1 MARTKRKAKGSVWS
15 QIFGA
20 SRPDDMDTS
29 PLSVQSGG
37 TASTTPGAGA
47 NSLLDDVEKGLES
60 QREAVKSAPDGNLL
74 IRRMPVYR
82 LEKYATL
89 RTMAK
94 DPTIDSALKMH
105 ISQALAAKPDTG
117 EIVTIESRDGKDDD
131 AVVQDLRETFKSMLN
146 NNLEKWAYGAAL
158 LGWQPLRV
166 YGKEGVGVT
175 QVRHDYY
182 TLPDFTSRFERVGN
196 LAGFAS
202 AWQQLTGQEKSKGM
216 LRLMPP
222 WSYVEIKMP
231 NWGLDHFNREP
242 HRHNGDVFSIDNE
255 DWENEGYIE
264 SQDYGTS
271 LVETAYEPWVDL
283 QEAILSLNMSRK
295 NAANVERL
303 IGVQTG
309 KLNPQ
314 KAAQYLNTIGEQMRK
329 TSQAQAEHSLR
340 KGYVQTVWNH
350 IIPIF
355 STGQGQLDISTVE
368 GKPDIAEIEDI
379 KFHVNR
385 LGSAVGVEPSLLGF
399 GEQMSGGLGDGGFFR
414 MSVMAAMKSAMIRTA
429 VENMIHRLFEIHV
442 AYKYGKVYSDAE
454 RPWKINFH
462 SLNTAIAR
470 EQSEEAERHAQLAT
484 TITSLLQMI
493 DPMLGN
499 VEPNAYQ
506 RWLLADLI
514 KIDDAK
520 VEEMLAKIDKAKGD
534 PNAGQGPGGG
544 PPGAGGAPGGPP
556 GAINEDAR
564 DTHDD
569 HFKAAVYEAVSEF
582 LMENAA

>member
-1 MARTKRKAKGSVWS
+1 MARTKRKASGSVWAQLFS
-15 QIFGA
+15 A
-20 SRPDDMDTS
+20 TRPEDMETS

-37 TASTTPGAGA
+37 VASSTPGAGA
-47 NSLLDDVEKGLES
+47 SAMLSGEEGGLVDPKEG
-60 QREAVKSAPDGNLL
+60 VKCAPDGNLL
-74 IRRMPVYR
+74 IRRMSPNR

-89 RTMAK
+89 RAMGK

-105 ISQALAAKPDTG
+105 ISHALASKPDTG
-117 EIVTIESRDGKDDD
+117 EIISIDTVDGKD
-131 AVVQDLRETFKSMLN
+131 AEHIVEDLRNTFKPLLN
-146 NNLEKWAYGAAL
+146 ANLEQWTYGAAL

-166 YGKEGVGVT
+166 YGEAGKGVT

-196 LAGFAS
+196 LAGYAS
-202 AWQQLTGQEKSKGM
+202 SWQQLTGHEKSQGM

-231 NWGLDHFNREP
+231 NWQLDHFNREP
-242 HRHNGDVFSIDNE
+242 HRHNGDAFTIDSD
-255 DWENEGYIE
+255 DWADEGYIE

-271 LVETAYEPWVDL
+271 LVETAFEPWVDL

-314 KAAQYLNTIGEQMRK
+314 KAAQYLNTISEQMRK
-329 TSQAQAEHSLR
+329 TSQAQAQQSLR

-350 IIPIF
+350 VIPIF

-368 GKPDIAEIEDI
+368 GRPDIAEIEDI
-379 KFHVNR
+379 KFHINR
-385 LGSAVGVEPSLLGF
+385 LGSAVGVEPALLGF
-399 GEQMSGGLGDGGFFR
+399 GEQLSGGLGDGGFFR
-414 MSVMAAMKSAMIRTA
+414 MSVMAAMKANMVRTA

-442 AYKYGKVYSDAE
+442 AYKYGKVFLETE
-454 RPWKINFH
+454 RPWQIRFH

-470 EQSEEAERHAQLAT
+470 EQAEETERAAQLAT
-484 TITSLLQMI
+484 SITSLVQMI

-499 VEPNAYQ
+499 VEINEFQ
-506 RWLLADLI
+506 NWLFTDLMKFDEEKAKKILAKVSKPAEGEDDDPQFMGESVERRPHAARQSLSREEIQTLIYEVLAD
-514 KIDDAK
+514 
-520 VEEMLAKIDKAKGD
+520 
-534 PNAGQGPGGG
+534 
-544 PPGAGGAPGGPP
+544 
-556 GAINEDAR
+556 
-564 DTHDD
+564 
-569 HFKAAVYEAVSEF
+569 
-582 LMENAA
+582 MET

>member
-1 MARTKRKAKGSVWS
+1 MAQTKRKTTGSVWEKL
-15 QIFGA
+15 FGA
-20 SRPDDMDTS
+20 SKSEDMETS

-37 TASTTPGAGA
+37 VASSTPGAGA
-47 NSLLDDVEKGLES
+47 SSMLDGAEGGMVDAKDG
-60 QREAVKSAPDGNLL
+60 VKCSPDGNLL
-74 IRRMPVYR
+74 IRRMPINR
-82 LEKYATL
+82 LEKYANL
-89 RTMAK
+89 RSMGK

-105 ISQALAAKPDTG
+105 ISQALAARPDTG
-117 EIVTIESRDGKDDD
+117 EIITIEAVDGHD
-131 AVVQDLRETFKSMLN
+131 ADALVEDLRNTFKSLLN
-146 NNLEKWAYGAAL
+146 SNLEKWAYGAAL

-166 YGKEGVGVT
+166 YGEAGKGVT

-202 AWQQLTGQEKSKGM
+202 SWQQLTGHEKSKGL
-216 LRLMPP
+216 LRLMAP

-231 NWGLDHFNREP
+231 NWQLDHFNREP
-242 HRHNGDVFSIDNE
+242 HRHNGDAFTIDSD
-255 DWENEGYIE
+255 DWQDEGYIE

-271 LVETAYEPWVDL
+271 LVETAFEPWVDL

-329 TSQAQAEHSLR
+329 ASQAQAQQSLR

-368 GKPDIAEIEDI
+368 GKPDIAEIEDV

-399 GEQMSGGLGDGGFFR
+399 GEQMSGGIGDGGFFR
-414 MSVMAAMKSAMIRTA
+414 TSVMAAMKSNMIRTA
-429 VENMIHRLFEIHV
+429 VEQMIHRLFEIHV
-442 AYKYGKVYSDAE
+442 AYKYGKVFLETE
-454 RPWKINFH
+454 RPWQIRFH

-470 EQSEEAERHAQLAT
+470 EQSEETERQAQLAT
-484 TITSLLQMI
+484 SITTLMQMI
-493 DPMLGN
+493 DPNLGN
-499 VEPNAYQ
+499 VEVNAFQ
-506 RWLLADLI
+506 NWLFTDLM
-514 KIDDAK
+514 KIDEEKAKKILAK
-520 VEEMLAKIDKAKGD
+520 VNKPAEGEDDAAGAFMGESVARGQQPSHLTKNEVETMIYEVLAEMETTA
-534 PNAGQGPGGG
+534 
-544 PPGAGGAPGGPP
+544 
-556 GAINEDAR
+556 
-564 DTHDD
+564 
-569 HFKAAVYEAVSEF
+569 
-582 LMENAA
+582 

>member
-1 MARTKRKAKGSVWS
+1 MAKPRRKSGSVWTELFS
-15 QIFGA
+15 A
-20 SRPDDMDTS
+20 SHPDDLDTS

-37 TASTTPGAGA
+37 VASSTPGSG
-47 NSLLDDVEKGLES
+47 SSSMLDGES
-60 QREAVKSAPDGNLL
+60 GGMVDAKEGVKCSPDGNLL
-74 IRRMPVYR
+74 IRRMPVNR

-89 RTMAK
+89 RAMGK

-105 ISQALAAKPDTG
+105 LSHALASNPETG
-117 EIVTIESRDGKDDD
+117 EIINIDTKDGNDHEHI
-131 AVVQDLRETFKSMLN
+131 VEDLRSTFKPILN
-146 NNLEKWAYGAAL
+146 ANLEKWAYGACL
-158 LGWQPLRV
+158 MGWQPLRV
-166 YGKEGVGVT
+166 YGEKGVGIT

-202 AWQQLTGQEKSKGM
+202 SWQQLTGHERSKGL

-222 WSYVEIKMP
+222 WSFVEIKLP
-231 NWGLDHFNREP
+231 NWQLDHFNKEP
-242 HRHNGDVFSIDNE
+242 HRHNGDVFSIDSE
-255 DWENEGYIE
+255 DWQSESYIE

-271 LVETAYEPWVDL
+271 LIETAFEPWVDL

-314 KAAQYLNTIGEQMRK
+314 KAAEYLNTIGNQMRK
-329 TSQAQAEHSLR
+329 ASQAQAQQSLR

-355 STGQGQLDISTVE
+355 SAGQGQLDISTVE
-368 GKPDIAEIEDI
+368 GRPDIAEIEDI

-385 LGSAVGVEPSLLGF
+385 LGGAVGVEPALLGF

-414 MSVMAAMKSAMIRTA
+414 MSVMAAMKANMVRTA
-429 VENMIHRLFEIHV
+429 VEAMIQRLFDIHV
-442 AYKYGKVYSDAE
+442 AYKYGKVFTEAE
-454 RPWKINFH
+454 RPWQVRFH

-470 EQSEEAERHAQLAT
+470 EQSEEAERQVQFAT
-484 TITSLLQMI
+484 SVTGLMQMI

-499 VEPNAYQ
+499 VKINEFQN
-506 RWLLADLI
+506 WLMTDLMKVDEEKAKRILADVRKVTPGEGEDEGEIIGESVSPAEQDKLNSLVKTLI
-514 KIDDAK
+514 
-520 VEEMLAKIDKAKGD
+520 
-534 PNAGQGPGGG
+534 
-544 PPGAGGAPGGPP
+544 
-556 GAINEDAR
+556 
-564 DTHDD
+564 
-569 HFKAAVYEAVSEF
+569 YEA
-582 LMENAA
+582 LADMEIAA